1 MKGVAPKIVKT
12 LDIWKGVVPFIILQL
27 IGLGI
32 VGAYPSLVNYLPNR
46 VYLTSNVAPP
56 PMNPKLQYCLQE
68 YKFARFDSNGETIK
82 NAILKFQSEAP
93 TNLPD
98 DKMEILEDHFDSA
111 LGTFALVDKLKKVEV
126 EYNAYAVD
134 YRDLHFT
141 VRKKQKKILKLNKKI
156 EKYKAEIRNL
166 EAVSYTHLTLPTIYS
181 V

>member
-1 MKGVAPKIVKT
+1 MFLAGWVSDVIETISSLSEIHARFSSKGI
-12 LDIWKGVVPFIILQL
+12 
-27 IGLGI
+27 
-32 VGAYPSLVNYLPNR
+32 N
-46 VYLTSNVAPP
+46 
-56 PMNPKLQYCLQE
+56 CLQE
-68 YKFARFDSNGETIK
+68 YKFARFDTNGETIK

-156 EKYKAEIRNL
+156 DQTQN
-166 EAVSYTHLTLPTIYS
+166 
-181 V
+181 